1 MNEQLL
7 VSFYL
12 LTNSTDF
19 FKRLLFLI
27 RIYSEYNTLLMSIIE
42 DDVSH
47 RNLERLELFKQV
59 AAKDAYLLFVLEI
72 VDL

>member
-1 MNEQLL
+1 
-7 VSFYL
+7 
-12 LTNSTDF
+12 
-19 FKRLLFLI
+19 
-27 RIYSEYNTLLMSIIE
+27 MSIIE